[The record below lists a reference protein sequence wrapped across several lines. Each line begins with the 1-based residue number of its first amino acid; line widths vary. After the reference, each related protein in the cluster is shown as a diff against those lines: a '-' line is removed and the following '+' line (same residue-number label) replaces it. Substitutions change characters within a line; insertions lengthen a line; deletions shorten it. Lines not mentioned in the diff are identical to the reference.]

1 MFVRIAEIF
10 LYLENMLS
18 SFIIYKKNDM
28 NDRTINFVSIFKNDK
43 QFSNEVK
50 GQIYFQHTVDK
61 LVLV

>member
-1 MFVRIAEIF
+1 
-10 LYLENMLS
+10 
-18 SFIIYKKNDM
+18 M

>member
-28 NDRTINFVSIFKNDK
+28 NDRPINSISIFKNDK
-43 QFSNEVK
+43 QFFKEVK
-50 GQIYFQHTVDK
+50 GQIYFQTYC
-61 LVLV
+61 